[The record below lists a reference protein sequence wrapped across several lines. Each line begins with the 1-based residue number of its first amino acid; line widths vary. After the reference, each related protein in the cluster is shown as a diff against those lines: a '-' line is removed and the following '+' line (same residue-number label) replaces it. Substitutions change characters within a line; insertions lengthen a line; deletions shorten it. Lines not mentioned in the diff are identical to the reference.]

1 MQLRVT
7 GRRLS
12 RVGHAGVTTAA
23 LRGPSSR
30 VSPALPFRALT
41 PLSLSATSLS
51 HATLSHLSAR
61 GSGLGAGVGA
71 GPGSQTSS
79 LHMAG
84 SDRGTAS
91 PSAAMHPLTRGS
103 SNGAQA
109 VPPQRWELHFEVKD
123 TGSRATQRDGE
134 REDREGGGTGQGN
147 RAATASTTALNI
159 FSFPPLCLAALLLFC
174 FPFRHRN
181 HCAAA
186 GQTVQEF

>member
-1 MQLRVT
+1 VQLRVT

-41 PLSLSATSLS
+41 PLSLSAASLS
-51 HATLSHLSAR
+51 HAALSHTSAHLSAR
-61 GSGLGAGVGA
+61 GSGPGAGP

-91 PSAAMHPLTRGS
+91 SSAAMHPLTRGCS
-103 SNGAQA
+103 SGAQA

-123 TGSRATQRDGE
+123 TGRRARQ
-134 REDREGGGTGQGN
+134 REGQ
-147 RAATASTTALNI
+147 R
-159 FSFPPLCLAALLLFC
+159 
-174 FPFRHRN
+174 
-181 HCAAA
+181 
-186 GQTVQEF
+186 